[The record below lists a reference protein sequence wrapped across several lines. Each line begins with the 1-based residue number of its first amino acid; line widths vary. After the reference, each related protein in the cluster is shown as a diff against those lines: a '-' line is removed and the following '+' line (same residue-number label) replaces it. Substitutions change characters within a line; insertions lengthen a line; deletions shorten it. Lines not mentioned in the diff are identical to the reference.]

1 MAFGAIVKGQP
12 VTGGTDMSQ
21 VQLDAYIL
29 DSLMPDLVGH
39 DHRPSAF
46 ITYLFLWRQAGR
58 AGGSVQVSLR
68 DIADGTGLS
77 KRAAQEALRVLTRR
91 KLVTSWQAHMTAVPE
106 YQVLR
111 PWERDS
117 ARSRSRPST
126 RNTR

>member
-1 MAFGAIVKGQP
+1 MNH
-12 VTGGTDMSQ
+12 

-46 ITYLFLWRQAGR
+46 ITYLFLWRR
-58 AGGSVQVSLR
+58 AARTGGSVRASLG

-77 KRAAQEALRVLTRR
+77 RRATQEALRVLVRR
-91 KLVTSWQAHMTAVPE
+91 KLVTSLQAHVTAVPE

-111 PWERDS
+111 PWERH
-117 ARSRSRPST
+117 RSRAST
-126 RNTR
+126 RRGRGQVLA

>member
-1 MAFGAIVKGQP
+1 
-12 VTGGTDMSQ
+12 MSH
-21 VQLDAYIL
+21 VQMDAYIL

-46 ITYLFLWRQAGR
+46 VTYLFLWRQACRADGR
-58 AGGSVQVSLR
+58 VQVSLR

-77 KRAAQEALRVLTRR
+77 KRAAQEALRVLARR

-111 PWERDS
+111 PWDRD
-117 ARSRSRPST
+117 APRTRSRPSS
-126 RNTR
+126 RRS

>member
-1 MAFGAIVKGQP
+1 
-12 VTGGTDMSQ
+12 MSH
-21 VQLDAYIL
+21 VQMDAYIL

-46 ITYLFLWRQAGR
+46 ITYLFLWRQAGSASGR
-58 AGGSVQVSLR
+58 VQVSLR

-106 YQVLR
+106 YQVLK
-111 PWERDS
+111 PWERES
-117 ARSRSRPST
+117 TRARSRASSRGS
-126 RNTR
+126 

>member
-1 MAFGAIVKGQP
+1 M
-12 VTGGTDMSQ
+12 DMSH

-46 ITYLFLWRQAGR
+46 ITYLYLWRQAGC
-58 AGGSVQVSLR
+58 AGGRVQVSLR

-77 KRAAQEALRVLTRR
+77 KRAAQEALRVLARR

-117 ARSRSRPST
+117 TRTRGRTST
-126 RNTR
+126 RNTS